1 MKERGKLRHNHANTS
16 TEPPTISRQEASIS
30 NREIT
35 QKTRCIKIYTYTLKS
50 DIKQYTTH
58 SWGYKIIQGRVTTD
72 NETSLCKTNTI
83 KNPI

>member
-1 MKERGKLRHNHANTS
+1 MKGRGKLRHNHANTS

-35 QKTRCIKIYTYTLKS
+35 RKTRCINIYTDTLKS
-50 DIKQYTTH
+50 DTKQYTTH